1 MGEGGGREGGKGGI
15 FMLKAVVMSKVVMI
29 TIMPLL
35 RKEGRKEKKK
45 GMWLSD

>member
-1 MGEGGGREGGKGGI
+1 
-15 FMLKAVVMSKVVMI
+15 MLKAVVMSKVVMI